1 MSSQTT
7 GVVGRS
13 KETRSNA
20 RSDECFTVEPL
31 PGATFGGVMRFKNAM
46 GARKAVAALEAD
58 PDSLTRALYAWQGFL
73 FLPGMNE
80 ISDEPQLL
88 VRLSRL
94 FGPEVENYRET
105 FSGENR
111 SLFNIHEEV
120 PEILLVT
127 NAPPINS
134 QPMTRPEP
142 PLAPDGSFP
151 TRFPQRRGWHTDQS
165 FRRPPPDF
173 SLFYADRP
181 TPKGQGQTLF
191 ADGTGAYAAL
201 SPALKKRI
209 EGLEGLHA
217 LPGIGR
223 SEKAVKAGE
232 TPKPLLP
239 HQRPQCHPV
248 VRIHP
253 VTGKP
258 GFYLCEAGQMDWV
271 DGPFVG
277 MMPGPGGDGAKL
289 LYELM
294 SHITEPRFTY
304 THDWTKGDLVIYDN
318 RNLLHAPAWYEAH
331 KYIRMMWRTTVMGN
345 PGPEYAG
352 EEKSWI
358 PKPGS
363 IPAGVVDAVSRKP
376 S

>member
-1 MSSQTT
+1 MAADARMK
-7 GVVGRS
+7 RS
-13 KETRSNA
+13 YG
-20 RSDECFTVEPL
+20 CFTIEPL
-31 PGATFGGVMRFKNAM
+31 PGATFGGLVRFADGM

-58 PDSLTRALYAWQGFL
+58 PDTLPRASYDWQGFL
-73 FLPGMNE
+73 YLPRMDE
-80 ISDEPQLL
+80 ISDDPQLL

-111 SLFNIHEEV
+111 TLFNIHEDA

-127 NAPPINS
+127 NAPPINT

-173 SLFYADRP
+173 SLFYAVQP

-191 ADGTGAYAAL
+191 ADAAGAYAAL
-201 SPALKKRI
+201 PERLKARV
-209 EGLEGLHA
+209 ETLEGLHA

-223 SEKAVKAGE
+223 SEKAVKSGE
-232 TPKPLLP
+232 VPKPLLA
-239 HQRPQCHPV
+239 HQRPQRHRV
-248 VRIHP
+248 LRIHP

-258 GFYLCEAGQMDWV
+258 SLYLCEAGQMDWV

-277 MMPGPGGDGAKL
+277 MTPGPDGDGAKL
-289 LYELM
+289 LYEIM
-294 SHITEPRFTY
+294 THMTEPRFTY
-304 THDWTKGDLVIYDN
+304 THDWTKGDLVLWDN
-318 RNLLHAPAWYEAH
+318 RNLLHAPSWYEAD
-331 KYIRMMWRTTVMGN
+331 KYIRIMWRTTVMGN
-345 PGPEYAG
+345 PGPEYAND
-352 EEKSWI
+352 EKSWI
-358 PKPGS
+358 PRPGS
-363 IPAGVVDAVSRKP
+363 LDSAVDHVSRK
-376 S
+376 SA